1 MADIAHRPR
10 DVCVDS
16 CARRQFGGNVHT
28 NRLDALGL
36 EQVREPS
43 IPTPHVQ
50 GQADAFGME
59 APCDVRVL
67 RFSQSMTLQ
76 ELALAP
82 KSRDTR
88 R

>member
-1 MADIAHRPR
+1 
-10 DVCVDS
+10 
-16 CARRQFGGNVHT
+16 
-28 NRLDALGL
+28 
-36 EQVREPS
+36 
-43 IPTPHVQ
+43 
-50 GQADAFGME
+50 ME